1 MNNKIFSFWNYLYIS
16 DSIDIKTIVKKWK
29 DCGINVAMSFA
40 YNPLNCSK
48 KKMIEL
54 LDECDK
60 QGLKV
65 IINDDR
71 TSFLQL
77 DKIDKETFYS
87 NIKQAYLDFGKHKA
101 TYGFFI
107 GDEPDFDHVD
117 NFIYTAKIVKE
128 IMPDLIHF
136 GNLLP
141 YWGDKKTC
149 EKNGFSEQFFYQLV
163 SRILKETSLK
173 IIGFDHYTQ
182 CFDTYQDQE
191 KGIEFF
197 LYDLRMYQ
205 RVCKEFNIPF
215 IVSIL
220 STQHWQ
226 HRIVNHDDIRWQIS
240 TSFAHGAEG
249 IMWFYF
255 HQKSL
260 DTGFGLS
267 PFIGEDLVETDLYRT
282 LLVEQKR
289 IINNY
294 FPLFDNLSFKEVKYI
309 DKENDFKYED
319 DILEEFKTDRN
330 TLTFISE
337 FIDKTNKDEYLMIT
351 NGDQNISNHYSF
363 LISGSREDF
372 WLLPGEFKLIKKF
385 KRKEEN

>member
-1 MNNKIFSFWNYLYIS
+1 MDRKIFSFWNYLYIS
-16 DSIDIKTIVKKWK
+16 NSIDTKSIVKKWK
-29 DCGINVAMSFA
+29 DCGTNVAMSFA
-40 YNPLNCSK
+40 YDPTKCDKS
-48 KKMIEL
+48 KMIEL

-71 TSFLQL
+71 TNFLQL
-77 DKIDKETFYS
+77 DKIDKETFVS
-87 NIKQAYLDFGKHKA
+87 NVKQAYLDFGKHSA
-101 TYGFFI
+101 AFGFFI
-107 GDEPDFDHVD
+107 GDEPDFDHID
-117 NFIYTAKIVKE
+117 NFIYTAKVVKE
-128 IMPDLIHF
+128 IMPDLTHF

-149 EKNGFSEQFFYQLV
+149 EKNGYTEEFFYKLV
-163 SRILKETSLK
+163 SRILKETNLK

-182 CFDTYQDQE
+182 CFDSSLDQE

-205 RVCKEFNIPF
+205 KVCREFNIPF
-215 IVSIL
+215 MVSVL

-240 TSFAHGAEG
+240 ASLAHGAEG
-249 IMWFYF
+249 VMWFYF

-260 DTGFGLS
+260 DVGFGLS
-267 PFIGEDLVETDLYRT
+267 PFIGEELIETDLYKT

-294 FPLFDNLSFKEVKYI
+294 FPLLDNLVFEKVEYI
-309 DKENDFKYED
+309 CKKNGYRCENSLLK
-319 DILEEFKTDRN
+319 EFKADRN
-330 TLTFISE
+330 TLSFVSS
-337 FIDKTNKDEYLMIT
+337 FYDKTNGDKCLMLT
-351 NGDQNISNHYSF
+351 NGDQKISNHYSF
-363 LISGSREDF
+363 MIGNSHEDF
-372 WLLPGEFKLIKKF
+372 WLLPGEFKIIKII
-385 KRKEEN
+385 